1 MQSQQYGSLQ
11 HSKPCAEVTSTK
23 EVQMLDMSLYALL
36 LGNLR
41 LLELIVNKPYDFYIV
56 SYITNM
62 AIFREVTKADGR

>member
-1 MQSQQYGSLQ
+1 
-11 HSKPCAEVTSTK
+11 
-23 EVQMLDMSLYALL
+23 MLDMSLYALL

-56 SYITNM
+56 SCITNM